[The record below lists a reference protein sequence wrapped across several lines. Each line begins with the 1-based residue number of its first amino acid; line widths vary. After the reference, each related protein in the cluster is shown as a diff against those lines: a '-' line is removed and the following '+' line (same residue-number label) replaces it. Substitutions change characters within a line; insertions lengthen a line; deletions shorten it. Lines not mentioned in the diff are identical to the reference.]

1 MTRESWSERAIPG
14 FITIFFFF
22 SPSVFFLSFFFYS
35 TYVVWTR
42 DCCIFPSWRRVSRTR
57 RRRRVARFGP
67 AGCQHAVKA
76 TLLEPESIMQTSWYL
91 ERKKRMSKTRRLGMD
106 IKSHQFSSLFP
117 SMMMMILFLSL
128 SLVYVYATQTRWGKR
143 GPVWPITLHHHLSS
157 TSFRLYIPSI
167 GPRSDRVLLAFWPT
181 QSRQSW
187 GHNLRWPA
195 RS

>member
-76 TLLEPESIMQTSWYL
+76 TLLEPEWIMQTSWYL

-128 SLVYVYATQTRWGKR
+128 SL
-143 GPVWPITLHHHLSS
+143 SS
-157 TSFRLYIPSI
+157 TCTRPKRDGEKEGQFDPSPCTTI
-167 GPRSDRVLLAFWPT
+167 YLPPRSVCIYHQSGRDRTARETDLARTPPNEW
-181 QSRQSW
+181 
-187 GHNLRWPA
+187 
-195 RS
+195 